1 MIPLRDTLPARG
13 PVWITLALVLIN
25 LVLGA
30 AGQVPHLNVFQLLLA
45 VYGLWLFGPY
55 VERQLGHLLFALL
68 YLVLA
73 LTTGFLIGAID
84 DDSGRFAVSLFLPV
98 LAIGLVHLAIAP
110 RSGIRGVLPIPFAV
124 TFVTVPTGV
133 MLVIWLALEMV
144 LTAV

>member
-1 MIPLRDTLPARG
+1 MIPLRDTLEARG
-13 PVWITLALVLIN
+13 PVWITLALILFN
-25 LVLGA
+25 LLLGA
-30 AGQVPHLNVFQLLLA
+30 AGQVPHLNVFQLLIA

-84 DDSGRFAVSLFLPV
+84 DNAGRFAVSLFLPV
-98 LAIGLVHLAIAP
+98 LAIGLIHLAITP
-110 RSGIRGVLPIPFAV
+110 RSKIVGIVPVPFAV
-124 TFVTVPTGV
+124 TFVTVPTIAI
-133 MLVIWLALEMV
+133 LVAWVALEML